1 MKSHREINVQS
12 FIDAQQVSRM
22 QVTVLVLCFCV
33 VAVDGFDTASIAFIA
48 PALRAEW
55 QLTTGHL
62 SVLFGAGLAGLM
74 TGALLFGPLADRYGR
89 KTIMLASVAF
99 FGAASLCCGLA
110 DSLPTLAALR
120 FLTGIGLGGAMPM
133 SVTLSSEYSP
143 QRHRSVLV
151 TAMFCGLTLGSGLGG
166 VLAAHIV
173 NQWGWRP
180 VLVLGGVLPLGLVP
194 FLMVALPESATY
206 LVMRGANPE
215 RVRGILQRIA
225 PAENLS
231 SIAWTA
237 PAAPA
242 GSPVGRLFDADL
254 RRGTA
259 LIWLTFFMSL
269 LVIYLLSNWLPT
281 LIKSTG
287 MSLMEASLITAMF
300 QAGGTVGAISL
311 GQMMDRFQPSRVL
324 GIAYLMAA
332 GFTALIGSSAGHRA
346 ALMLSVF
353 GAGFCV
359 SGGQVGVNALAA
371 AYYPTANRATGV
383 SWASGIGR
391 IGSFVG
397 VVAGGWMV
405 ALGMGLPVMFAAI
418 GIPALVACA
427 ALFAMNK
434 VLRARK
440 PSGDSAVARTD

>member
-1 MKSHREINVQS
+1 MRSHREINVQS
-12 FIDAQQVSRM
+12 FIDAQKLSRM
-22 QVTVLVLCFCV
+22 QLTVVLLCFCV

-55 QLTTGHL
+55 KLTTGHL

-99 FGAASLCCGLA
+99 FGVASLCCALA

-133 SVTLSSEYSP
+133 SVTLSSEYAP

-173 NQWGWRP
+173 DQWGWRP
-180 VLVLGGVLPLGLVP
+180 VLALGGVLPLGLVP
-194 FLMVALPESATY
+194 FLMVALPESVTY
-206 LVMRGANPE
+206 LVMRRADPE
-215 RVRGILQRIA
+215 RVRSILQRIA
-225 PAENLS
+225 PAEDLS
-231 SIAWTA
+231 SVVWTT
-237 PAAPA
+237 PTAPA
-242 GSPVGRLFDADL
+242 GSPVGRLFDANL
-254 RRGTA
+254 RRGTV

-281 LIKSTG
+281 LVKSTG
-287 MSLMEASLITAMF
+287 LSLIEASLVSAMF
-300 QAGGTVGAISL
+300 QTGGTVGAISI
-311 GQMMDRFQPSRVL
+311 GQMMDRFQPARVL
-324 GIAYLMAA
+324 SIAYLMAA
-332 GFTALIGSSAGHRA
+332 GFTALIGSSAGNVA
-346 ALMLSVF
+346 ALTLSVF
-353 GAGFCV
+353 AAGFCV

-383 SWASGIGR
+383 SWASGVGR
-391 IGSFVG
+391 AGSFVG
-397 VVAGGWMV
+397 VAAGGWMV
-405 ALGMGLPVMFAAI
+405 SLGMGLPVMFALI
-418 GIPALVACA
+418 GIPALIACV
-427 ALFAMNK
+427 ALFAMN
-434 VLRARK
+434 RA
-440 PSGDSAVARTD
+440 SGTQAGGDPATARPQ